1 MNKIYL
7 VEDSSSGIGLNGEEP
22 FEVRQTSLG
31 VDYAYMIKEDSIVV
45 LNKVEYVCNK
55 GDIFLKM
62 YSFYSNGVRGPQYGI
77 VLKSEE
83 LFSDMYNREKEYE
96 SKYSNDCANGACAD
110 CESITS
116 L

>member
-7 VEDSSSGIGLNGEEP
+7 VEGSSSGIGLSDEEP
-22 FEVRQTSLG
+22 FEVRHTSLG

-83 LFSDMYNREKEYE
+83 LFNDMEAREREYE
-96 SKYSNDCANGACAD
+96 IKYSKNLDNDQCVD
-110 CESITS
+110 CELAASF
-116 L
+116 